1 MYCLDIMC
9 FWENVELVRQ
19 LDTKNRGSMHWII
32 KVKKKNLSP
41 SKNNQQSVDSK
52 KAKTN
57 AKDDDDEDKDNT
69 VNGFNRRCTE
79 VEDHPI

>member
-1 MYCLDIMC
+1 MECTALILCAFGKMSNKKSRIDALD
-9 FWENVELVRQ
+9 
-19 LDTKNRGSMHWII
+19 
-32 KVKKKNLSP
+32 KNLSP